1 MKNILFCII
10 WKCKKLQEKRFSA
23 KSFGYMRFGF
33 RVFACDKSHR
43 CLYFCSLYIEEKW
56 KYSYLK
62 LFDPIGIRGD
72 RSRSI
77 CTAPVWHALSWHFVP
92 RYPGECLNDVNRQP
106 GPSDIFKSWHLE
118 ADSIIQLICATPLL
132 GRLQLSRVKSEE
144 IEAGNNFTKEIFVRR
159 NLCWERLASFSN

>member
-33 RVFACDKSHR
+33 RVFACDKSHI
-43 CLYFCSLYIEEKW
+43 CLFFCSLYIEERW

-77 CTAPVWHALSWHFVP
+77 CTGPVWHALSWHFVP

-118 ADSIIQLICATPLL
+118 ADSIIQLICATPPF
-132 GRLQLSRVKSEE
+132 RQTPVVKSQ
-144 IEAGNNFTKEIFVRR
+144 IWRDRGRKQFYKR
-159 NLCWERLASFSN
+159 NIC